1 MDPVQAAPGVYEGV
15 ANVIAA
21 VMLLLEFGLLRQA
34 LARDQIRLYMAQSA
48 LISVLAVVIAADRNL
63 PDLYA
68 LAALSAA
75 LKVVGVPL
83 VLRRLL
89 GRTDPDER
97 EEAPGVAGSH
107 TLSPASAV
115 LAGIV
120 LAAIGFFCFGALGFG
135 TLQIQGPAAP
145 ALALALAAA
154 MVLVSFG
161 LMIVRRD
168 VASQAVGFFT
178 LENAISLAALV
189 VASGLPLILETAFL
203 FDLLVAVVVFGMLI
217 RAHHS
222 RAESLS
228 TADLTRLRG

>member
-1 MDPVQAAPGVYEGV
+1 MGLGLTGAVQAPGVYQGV

-48 LISVLAVVIAADRNL
+48 LISVLAIVIGADRDL
-63 PDLYA
+63 PDLYV

-75 LKVVGVPL
+75 LKVAAVPL
-83 VLRRLL
+83 VMRRLL
-89 GRTDPDER
+89 GRAGPDEG
-97 EEAPGVAGSH
+97 EVPGVAGSH

-115 LAGIV
+115 LASMV
-120 LAAIGFFCFGALGFG
+120 LAAVGFFCFGALK
-135 TLQIQGPAAP
+135 IQGPAAP

-161 LMIVRRD
+161 LMIIRRD
-168 VASQAVGFFT
+168 VASQAIGFFT

-217 RAHHS
+217 RAHHT